1 MKNGSLFAFF
11 HLLGLGFKLGV
22 NCCLMLLL
30 QFSTS
35 PYCRKVRLALGYKG
49 IPFQVENLTPGLHVL
64 KLKPL
69 TGGLRTVPVLLPQLD
84 GEPEAIADSTQILHS
99 IESRFPSPSLLPA
112 GESLQAEVWTIEDW
126 LDESIGIATRFV
138 YYEFRAGAG
147 KQIDP
152 SVLSQLVIQLAR
164 RQFGINSASATLA
177 QLRLRA
183 ALNWLQHRRW
193 GQGDFLLGDSLT
205 VADITAAALLSP
217 LALIPQYRLEYP
229 WLFERISQI
238 HAICGETLPP
248 GFETAPPEP
257 IAPA

>member
-11 HLLGLGFKLGV
+11 HLTGLGLKLGLS
-22 NCCLMLLL
+22 CCLMLLL

-84 GEPEAIADSTQILHS
+84 GQPPAIADSTQILHS

-112 GESLQAEVWTIEDW
+112 DESLQAEAWMIEDW

-164 RQFGINSASATLA
+164 RQFGINHASAKLA
-177 QLRLRA
+177 ELRLSA
-183 ALNWLQHRRW
+183 ALDLLHRRW
-193 GQGDFLLGDSLT
+193 QDGAYLVGDSLS
-205 VADITAAALLSP
+205 VADIAAAALLSP
-217 LALIPQYRLEYP
+217 LALIPQYRLDYP
-229 WLFERISQI
+229 WLFSRIAQI
-238 HAICGETLPP
+238 HGVCGETLPP
-248 GFETAPPEP
+248 GF
-257 IAPA
+257 

>member
-11 HLLGLGFKLGV
+11 NLTSLGLKLGV
-22 NCCLMLLL
+22 IYCQMLLL

-69 TGGLRTVPVLLPQLD
+69 TGGLRTVPVLLPQLE
-84 GEPEAIADSTQILHS
+84 GQPGAIADSTQILHWLQS
-99 IESRFPSPSLLPA
+99 SFPSTPLLPA
-112 GESLQAEVWTIEDW
+112 DESLQAEAWMLEDW

-147 KQIDP
+147 KEIDP

-164 RQFGINSASATLA
+164 RQFGINHASAKLA
-177 QLRLRA
+177 ELRLSA
-183 ALNWLQHRRW
+183 ALGLLQRRW
-193 GQGDFLLGDSLT
+193 QDGSYLVGDSLS

-217 LALIPQYRLEYP
+217 LALIPQYRIEYP
-229 WLFERISQI
+229 WLLDRIANI
-238 HAICGETLPP
+238 HQVCGETLPP
-248 GFETAPPEP
+248 GF
-257 IAPA
+257 

>member
-22 NCCLMLLL
+22 ICCQMLLL

-84 GEPEAIADSTQILHS
+84 GQPRAIADSTQILHS
-99 IESRFPSPSLLPA
+99 IESRFPKPPLLPA
-112 GESLQAEVWTIEDW
+112 DESLQAEAWMIEDW
-126 LDESIGIATRFV
+126 LDESLGIATRFV

-164 RQFGINSASATLA
+164 RQFGINPASAILA
-177 QLRLRA
+177 ELRLSA
-183 ALNWLQHRRW
+183 AL
-193 GQGDFLLGDSLT
+193 DFLHLRWQNGCYLVGNSLS

-229 WLFERISQI
+229 WLFERIAQI
-238 HAICGETLPP
+238 HGLCGETLPP
-248 GFETAPPEP
+248 GF
-257 IAPA
+257 

>member
-1 MKNGSLFAFF
+1 M
-11 HLLGLGFKLGV
+11 GV
-22 NCCLMLLL
+22 NFCVMLLL

-69 TGGLRTVPVLLPQLD
+69 TGGLRTVPVLLPQLE
-84 GEPEAIADSTQILHS
+84 GQPSAIADSTQILHS
-99 IESRFPSPSLLPA
+99 IESRFPSPPLLPA
-112 GESLQAEVWTIEDW
+112 DESLQLEAWTIEDW

-164 RQFGINSASATLA
+164 RQFGINPASAKLA
-177 QLRLRA
+177 QLRLSA
-183 ALNWLQHRRW
+183 AL
-193 GQGDFLLGDSLT
+193 DFLHLCWQDGAYLVGDSLS

-217 LALIPQYRLEYP
+217 LALIPQYRTDYP
-229 WLFERISQI
+229 WLFDRIAQI
-238 HAICGETLPP
+238 HELCGETLPP
-248 GFETAPPEP
+248 GF
-257 IAPA
+257 

>member
-11 HLLGLGFKLGV
+11 HLISLGLKLGV
-22 NCCLMLLL
+22 IYCQMLLL

-49 IPFQVENLTPGLHVL
+49 IPFQVEKLTPGLHVL

-84 GEPEAIADSTQILHS
+84 GQPRAIADSTQILHS

-112 GESLQAEVWTIEDW
+112 DESLQAEAWMIEDW

-164 RQFGINSASATLA
+164 RQFGINHASAKLA
-177 QLRLRA
+177 ELRLSA
-183 ALNWLQHRRW
+183 ALGLLHRRW
-193 GQGDFLLGDSLT
+193 QDGNYLVGDSLS

-217 LALIPQYRLEYP
+217 LALIPQYCTDYP
-229 WLFERISQI
+229 WLFSRIAQI
-238 HAICGETLPP
+238 HGLCGETLPP
-248 GFETAPPEP
+248 GFENLSVGRSTSA
-257 IAPA
+257 